1 MSQIAEVIHNRYK
14 TCTFVLLFNLSG
26 LIRANQYLPTCCHSD
41 PFLDSHPVFSAQND
55 VASRA
60 FDRAEAETTPS
71 EVTGGSTSTVIRHF
85 VMGLIAHAEGPV
97 FSGLPGQDGSL
108 PDVLVNCSRIVLV
121 DVDDRA
127 DRGEMFSPFPLFP
140 RA

>member
-1 MSQIAEVIHNRYK
+1 MSSQVFDNDLMRQIVEANRNRYRA
-14 TCTFVLLFNLSG
+14 CTFDTCHGLFVRVDS
-26 LIRANQYLPTCCHSD
+26 
-41 PFLDSHPVFSAQND
+41 DSHPVFSAQND

-71 EVTGGSTSTVIRHF
+71 EVTGGSSSTVIRHF